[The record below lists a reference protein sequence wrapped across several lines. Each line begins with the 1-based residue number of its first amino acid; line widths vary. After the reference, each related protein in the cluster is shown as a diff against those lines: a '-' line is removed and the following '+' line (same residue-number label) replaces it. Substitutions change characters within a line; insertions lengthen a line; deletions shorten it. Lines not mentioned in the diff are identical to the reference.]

1 MNLTV
6 LFSTHN
12 GAGTLP
18 ATLASFRQ
26 LDVPAGTT
34 LQIIAVD
41 NDSNDA
47 TPSLLQAASADLPLT
62 VLQHRE
68 RGKNKALNAGLR
80 LARGELIVFTD
91 DDVIADPR
99 WLVELQRS
107 AAEHPDFDIFGGHI
121 VPHWPSPPPRWIT
134 ERTPL
139 GVTFA
144 LTDPQLPAGEIFPG
158 LIWGPNMMVRR
169 SVFDTGLR
177 FNEAIGPSAGQYM
190 MGSETEFNIRAH
202 GQGHACYFEP
212 RAVVQH
218 IIRPKQMEPQWVVQR
233 AYRFGRNAWNQ
244 YANGNEKDRVP
255 TVMGMPRWRF
265 KSYVEH
271 WLRARRLHR
280 SGLADEAFNH
290 EWELA
295 FLRGYF
301 AQWWQSRKSRA
312 NAAAAAG
319 QR

>member
-1 MNLTV
+1 MILTV

-18 ATLASFRQ
+18 AMLAKLRE
-26 LDVPAGTT
+26 LAIPPGTE
-34 LQIIAVD
+34 LQILAVD
-41 NDSNDA
+41 NNSSDA
-47 TPSLLQAASADLPLT
+47 TGDILRAASADLPLT
-62 VLQHRE
+62 AIRHGE
-68 RGKNKALNAGLR
+68 RGKNRALNAALP
-80 LARGELIVFTD
+80 LTKGELIVFTD
-91 DDVIADPR
+91 DDVLPDVN
-99 WLVELQRS
+99 WLVELQRA
-107 AAEHPDFDIFGGHI
+107 AAENPDFDIFGGHI
-121 VPHWPSPPPRWIT
+121 VPHWPSPPPRWII

-144 LTDPQLPAGEIFPG
+144 LTDPKLPAGEIFPG

-177 FNEAIGPSAGQYM
+177 FNEAIGPNSGQYI
-190 MGSETEFNIRAH
+190 MGSETEFNIRAQ
-202 GQGHACYFEP
+202 GQGHACYFKP

-244 YANGNEKDRVP
+244 YANGSEKDSVP

-271 WLRARRLHR
+271 WLQARKLHR

-301 AQWWQSRKSRA
+301 AQWWQSRRGGSLP
-312 NAAAAAG
+312 AAAAK
-319 QR
+319 

>member
-1 MNLTV
+1 MILTV

-18 ATLASFRQ
+18 AMLASFRQ
-26 LDVPAGTT
+26 LTIPADTT

-41 NDSNDA
+41 NDSSDT
-47 TPSLLQAASADLPLT
+47 TPAILQAASTDLPLT

-68 RGKNKALNAGLR
+68 RGKNKALNAGL
-80 LARGELIVFTD
+80 LHARGELIVFTD
-91 DDVIADPR
+91 DDVIADPC
-99 WLVELQRS
+99 WLVELQRT
-107 AAEHPDFDIFGGHI
+107 AHEHPGFHIFGGHI
-121 VPHWPSPPPRWIT
+121 VPHWPSPPPRWVT
-134 ERTPL
+134 EQTPL
-139 GVTFA
+139 GVTYA
-144 LTDPQLPAGEIFPG
+144 LTDPKLPAGEIFPG

-177 FNEAIGPSAGQYM
+177 FNENIGPSSGQYM

-202 GQGHACYFEP
+202 GQGYQCYFEP

-218 IIRPKQMEPQWVVQR
+218 MIRPRQMEAQWIVQR

-244 YANGNEKDRVP
+244 YANGTEKDGTP
-255 TVMGMPRWRF
+255 TVLGMPRWRF
-265 KSYVEH
+265 KSYAEH
-271 WLRARRLHR
+271 WLQARKLRR
-280 SGLADEAFNH
+280 SDRSDEAFNH

-301 AQWWQSRKSRA
+301 AQWWQSRKA
-312 NAAAAAG
+312 KAP
-319 QR
+319 